1 MLRNLLLAL
10 TLIVSPLAMAQATSE
25 PQRFGDLLVYRTL
38 FNSSFLQPEVAANT
52 GLERGPNVG
61 VINLLVQR
69 QTPQGPVHVDA
80 NVRGTVR
87 NMLGQSQDLNFIRIQ
102 EDEAVYFVANYR
114 SNQRGVLRFT
124 VTVQGEEGGPEH
136 EMQFHQEF
144 HPDD

>member
-1 MLRNLLLAL
+1 MLRNLLCAL
-10 TLIVSPLAMAQATSE
+10 MLIASPLAMAQATSE

-61 VINLLVQR
+61 VLNILVQR

-80 NVRGTVR
+80 NLNGTVR
-87 NMLGQSQDLNFIRIQ
+87 NMLGQTQNLDFIRIQ
-102 EDEAVYFVANYR
+102 EDEAIYFVANYR
-114 SNQRGVLRFT
+114 STQRGVLRFT
-124 VTVQGEEGGPEH
+124 VNVQGEEGGQSH

-144 HPDD
+144 HPDE

>member
-38 FNSSFLQPEVAANT
+38 FNSSFLQPDVAANT

-87 NMLGQSQDLNFIRIQ
+87 NMLGQSQDLDFIRIQ
-102 EDEAVYFVANYR
+102 EDEAIYFVANYR
-114 SNQRGVLRFT
+114 SNQSGVLRFT